1 MARPHRAGPTGRPS
15 QQGEARAAKLCIHL
29 QEPRGSSTGTGLVL
43 CTQLVTQGPHLP
55 KQLLRAGGNS
65 SGPTS
70 CWAHHQTLGG
80 LSSHTCHLG
89 VALTRPGPEGPGDVA
104 GLRGDQALLVTG
116 GPSQR
121 DRQGKG
127 ARGTAAAPLLP
138 TPACSGAEPAA
149 RLLAMGMAQHHG
161 VGRHLSVCACVPR
174 DAQLETAL
182 SPRGLTS

>member
-1 MARPHRAGPTGRPS
+1 M
-15 QQGEARAAKLCIHL
+15 
-29 QEPRGSSTGTGLVL
+29 
-43 CTQLVTQGPHLP
+43 
-55 KQLLRAGGNS
+55 
-65 SGPTS
+65 
-70 CWAHHQTLGG
+70 
-80 LSSHTCHLG
+80 
-89 VALTRPGPEGPGDVA
+89 A
-104 GLRGDQALLVTG
+104 GLRGDQALLATG

-182 SPRGLTS
+182 SPKGPHLVIGLDLVEILQAEVRRAVAPGGLLHNHSLGGRKGQVL